1 LQNCYRDLGYQKGA
15 FPQSERAA
23 EEVLSIPI
31 YAELSDEQLQYVV
44 QMIASFYRKR

>member
-1 LQNCYRDLGYQKGA
+1 LGYQKGA

-31 YAELSDEQLQYVV
+31 YAELTDEQLEYVV
-44 QMIASFYRKR
+44 QTIDAFYRNR